1 MAVRTKEE
9 LLELVKT
16 RIGEDNS
23 DEALAFIED
32 ITDTLSDLEAKG
44 ATDWEEKYNSLDN
57 EWRERYKARFFSAPV
72 DVKEDDFVDGVNDV
86 EDETK
91 DLTFDALFEE
101 EKEDK

>member
-32 ITDTLSDLEAKG
+32 ITDTLADFEGKAS
-44 ATDWEEKYNSLDN
+44 TDWEEKYNSLDN

-72 DVKEDDFVDGVNDV
+72 DVKEDDFVDDVNDV

-91 DLTFDALFEE
+91 DLTFESLFEE
-101 EKEDK
+101 EKGDK

>member
-32 ITDTLSDLEAKG
+32 ISDTLADFEGKAS
-44 ATDWEEKYNSLDN
+44 TDWEEKYNSLDN
-57 EWRERYKARFFSAPV
+57 EWRERYKARFFSPPV
-72 DVKEDDFVDGVNDV
+72 DVKDDDLIDDVNDV

-91 DLTFDALFEE
+91 DLTFEALFDE

>member
-32 ITDTLSDLEAKG
+32 ITDTLSDLEAKST
-44 ATDWEEKYNSLDN
+44 TDWEEKYNSLDN

-72 DVKEDDFVDGVNDV
+72 DVKEDDFVDDVNDV

-91 DLTFDALFEE
+91 DLTFESLFEE

>member
-1 MAVRTKEE
+1 MAVKTREE
-9 LLELVKT
+9 LLEIVKN

-32 ITDTLSDLEAKG
+32 ITDTLADFEGKAS
-44 ATDWEEKYNSLDN
+44 TDWEEKYNSLDN

-72 DVKEDDFVDGVNDV
+72 DVKEDDFVDDVNGV
-86 EDETK
+86 EEETK

>member
-9 LLELVKT
+9 LLELVKN

-32 ITDTLSDLEAKG
+32 ITDTFSDLEAKSS
-44 ATDWEEKYNSLDN
+44 TDWKEMYDALNN
-57 EWRERYKARFFSAPV
+57 EWRERYKARFFSGPV
-72 DVKEDDFVDGVNDV
+72 DEDVDDVIDDVNDV
-86 EDETK
+86 EDEAK
-91 DLTFDALFEE
+91 DLSYEALFEE

>member
-1 MAVRTKEE
+1 MAVRTREE
-9 LLELVKT
+9 LLEMVKT

-32 ITDTLSDLEAKG
+32 ITDTLADFEAK
-44 ATDWEEKYNSLDN
+44 ASTDWEERYNSLDN

-72 DVKEDDFVDGVNDV
+72 DVKEDDFVDDVNDV
-86 EDETK
+86 EEETK

>member
-1 MAVRTKEE
+1 MAVKTKEE
-9 LLELVKT
+9 LLEIVKT

-32 ITDTLSDLEAKG
+32 ITDTLADFEAK
-44 ATDWEEKYNSLDN
+44 ASTDWEEKYNSLDN

-72 DVKEDDFVDGVNDV
+72 DEDVDDVIDDVNDV
-86 EDETK
+86 EEEAK
-91 DLTFDALFEE
+91 PLTFDALFEE

>member
-1 MAVRTKEE
+1 MAVKTREE
-9 LLELVKT
+9 LLEIVKT

-32 ITDTLSDLEAKG
+32 ITDTLADFEAK
-44 ATDWEEKYNSLDN
+44 ASTDWEEKYNSLDN

-72 DVKEDDFVDGVNDV
+72 DTKEDDFVDDVNDV
-86 EDETK
+86 EEETK
-91 DLTFDALFEE
+91 DLTFEALFEE

>member
-16 RIGEDNS
+16 RIGDDTS
-23 DEALAFIED
+23 DEAIAFIED
-32 ITDTLSDLEAKG
+32 ITDTIADLEDKAS
-44 ATDWEEKYNSLDN
+44 TDWEEKYNSLDN

-72 DVKEDDFVDGVNDV
+72 DEEVDDVIDVNDV
-86 EDETK
+86 EDEAK
-91 DLTFDALFEE
+91 DLTFEALFEE

>member
-1 MAVRTKEE
+1 MAVRTRED
-9 LLELVKT
+9 LLELVKA

-32 ITDTLSDLEAKG
+32 ITDTLSDLEGRASI
-44 ATDWEEKYNSLDN
+44 DWEEKYHALDN
-57 EWRERYKARFFSAPV
+57 EWRERYKTRFFSAPV
-72 DVKEDDFVDGVNDV
+72 DVKEDDFIDDVNEV

-101 EKEDK
+101 KEEK

>member
-1 MAVRTKEE
+1 MAIKTKEE
-9 LLELVKT
+9 LLELVRN

-32 ITDTLSDLEAKG
+32 ISDTIADLEAKST
-44 ATDWEEKYNSLDN
+44 TDWEEKYNSLDN

-72 DVKEDDFVDGVNDV
+72 DEDVDDVIDDVNDV
-86 EDETK
+86 EDEAK
-91 DLTFDALFEE
+91 DLSYEALFEE

>member
-32 ITDTLSDLEAKG
+32 ITDTLADFEGKAS
-44 ATDWEEKYNSLDN
+44 TDWEEKYNSLDN

-72 DVKEDDFVDGVNDV
+72 DVKEDDFVDDVNDV

-91 DLTFDALFEE
+91 DLTFEALFDE

>member
-9 LLELVKT
+9 LLEIVKN
-16 RIGEDNS
+16 RIGDDNS

-32 ITDTLSDLEAKG
+32 ITDTLADFEGKAT
-44 ATDWEEKYNSLDN
+44 TDWEEKYNSLDN

-72 DVKEDDFVDGVNDV
+72 DVKEDDFVDDVNDV
-86 EDETK
+86 EEETK

>member
-9 LLELVKT
+9 LLELVKN

-32 ITDTLSDLEAKG
+32 ITDTLADFEGKAS
-44 ATDWEEKYNSLDN
+44 TDWEEKYNSLDN
-57 EWRERYKARFFSAPV
+57 EWRERYKARFFSASV
-72 DVKEDDFVDGVNDV
+72 DVKEDDFVDDVNDV
-86 EDETK
+86 EDEAK
-91 DLTFDALFEE
+91 DLTFEALFDE

>member
-1 MAVRTKEE
+1 MAVRTKDE
-9 LLELVKT
+9 LLEIVKT

-32 ITDTLSDLEAKG
+32 ITDTLADFEAK
-44 ATDWEEKYNSLDN
+44 ASTDWEERYNSLDN

-72 DVKEDDFVDGVNDV
+72 DVKEDDFVDDVNDV
-86 EDETK
+86 EEETK

-101 EKEDK
+101 EKGDK

>member
-9 LLELVKT
+9 LLKLVKT

-32 ITDTLSDLEAKG
+32 IADTLADFEVKAS
-44 ATDWEEKYNSLDN
+44 TDWEEKYNSLDN
-57 EWRERYKARFFSAPV
+57 EWRERYKARFFSPPV
-72 DVKEDDFVDGVNDV
+72 DVKEDDFVDDVNDV

-91 DLTFDALFEE
+91 DLTFEALFEE

>member
-1 MAVRTKEE
+1 MAVRTKED
-9 LLELVKT
+9 LLELVKN
-16 RIGEDNS
+16 RIGDDNS

-32 ITDTLSDLEAKG
+32 ITDTLSDFETKAS
-44 ATDWEEKYNSLDN
+44 TDWEEKYNSLDN

-72 DVKEDDFVDGVNDV
+72 DVKEDDFVDDVNDV
-86 EDETK
+86 EEETK

>member
-1 MAVRTKEE
+1 MAVRTKDE
-9 LLELVKT
+9 LLELVKN

-32 ITDTLSDLEAKG
+32 ITDTFSDLEAK
-44 ATDWEEKYNSLDN
+44 ASTDWKEMYDALNN

-72 DVKEDDFVDGVNDV
+72 DVKEDDFVDDVNDV
-86 EDETK
+86 EEETK